1 MGKKHTR
8 GISCLALLLTAA
20 LLLSGCAGTPERS
33 PQEGSSSG
41 GTAVSSAAAA
51 DGVKANGSYITQEE
65 LLTELE
71 KKYGGQEGK
80 VEYGEPISGLARNG
94 TLDLKLGFDLKK
106 PGMEKYSEVANLFWD
121 AELTQAVDFRYD
133 YDEAAG
139 KLTLKPGPYSV
150 GGIYVSSLTTEE
162 VREYPHDTISLFSK
176 GAYEDWGNVGKFY
189 LVQYVDDQT
198 GKKLEKPV
206 VRIVTTQGEL
216 EAPRIVFQ
224 PTETG
229 LAGFRWNAVKGAQA
243 YVVFKISR
251 DADGGYSGGVTP
263 IAMTG
268 ETFWRSEAPTFS
280 SYSQVNSDFRQ
291 FRYSED
297 DWAADR
303 VYEKEGLTEGKAVA
317 DSSNNYSFGVIALGQ
332 DGTSVFSNLYEA
344 EELAPNL
351 PYAEAAA
358 ISKKNGFTNDC
369 ADIGLA
375 PSHVRVTMCDGT
387 TARKLINYEVDS
399 ARVETNRYLNIDE
412 ETGEYV
418 SGEDLDVLQI
428 PYTVE
433 GAPFEY
439 VLEVVDYDK
448 STIEQ
453 DMKTLRERQES
464 LRQRSGSTEVT
475 GEAGDLEGAAEQVRE
490 FSGETVT
497 ANSTLSE
504 YLARC
509 MLGRTGLIDLTG
521 VPGSGDADLVADAL
535 LEAYYQNPLILGL
548 QGYRIN
554 KDATKLK
561 ITYEEDAAEAAKK
574 QQEIKAKVSEVTAEI
589 ITPGMTDLERELA
602 INSYLC
608 DTIEYDMAAL
618 ENAEQ
623 YNYAKTDPE
632 FNDSFTAY
640 GALLKGKCICAGYAA
655 AFKLLADS
663 AGLESIV
670 VTGML
675 EGTMSHAW
683 NKVKLD
689 GTWEVVDSTNN
700 DNEELFNALLNIP
713 GTASRLTLVED
724 KQYVLDSVI
733 PNYALGSEDSREYYH
748 ISDKFFPVNAIA
760 QELASELKAEGKATL
775 RTEYDLTD
783 GSFQQIAQEVYRL
796 MEDDVSLS
804 GYFWMGVIYLEQV

>member
-1 MGKKHTR
+1 
-8 GISCLALLLTAA
+8 
-20 LLLSGCAGTPERS
+20 
-33 PQEGSSSG
+33 
-41 GTAVSSAAAA
+41 
-51 DGVKANGSYITQEE
+51 
-65 LLTELE
+65 
-71 KKYGGQEGK
+71 
-80 VEYGEPISGLARNG
+80 
-94 TLDLKLGFDLKK
+94 
-106 PGMEKYSEVANLFWD
+106 
-121 AELTQAVDFRYD
+121 
-133 YDEAAG
+133 
-139 KLTLKPGPYSV
+139 
-150 GGIYVSSLTTEE
+150 
-162 VREYPHDTISLFSK
+162 
-176 GAYEDWGNVGKFY
+176 
-189 LVQYVDDQT
+189 
-198 GKKLEKPV
+198 
-206 VRIVTTQGEL
+206 
-216 EAPRIVFQ
+216 
-224 PTETG
+224 
-229 LAGFRWNAVKGAQA
+229 
-243 YVVFKISR
+243 
-251 DADGGYSGGVTP
+251 
-263 IAMTG
+263 
-268 ETFWRSEAPTFS
+268 
-280 SYSQVNSDFRQ
+280 
-291 FRYSED
+291 
-297 DWAADR
+297 
-303 VYEKEGLTEGKAVA
+303 
-317 DSSNNYSFGVIALGQ
+317 
-332 DGTSVFSNLYEA
+332 
-344 EELAPNL
+344 
-351 PYAEAAA
+351 
-358 ISKKNGFTNDC
+358 
-369 ADIGLA
+369 
-375 PSHVRVTMCDGT
+375 
-387 TARKLINYEVDS
+387 
-399 ARVETNRYLNIDE
+399 
-412 ETGEYV
+412 
-418 SGEDLDVLQI
+418 
-428 PYTVE
+428 
-433 GAPFEY
+433 
-439 VLEVVDYDK
+439 
-448 STIEQ
+448 
-453 DMKTLRERQES
+453 
-464 LRQRSGSTEVT
+464 
-475 GEAGDLEGAAEQVRE
+475 
-490 FSGETVT
+490 
-497 ANSTLSE
+497 
-504 YLARC
+504 LARC

-640 GALLKGKCICAGYAA
+640 GALLKGKCVCAGYAA